1 MDLKTGNTTLLV
13 DPVLVQNGEDVDGIK
28 LAVDDGENYLFFV
41 NKKDSFLWKLDL
53 K

>member
-1 MDLKTGNTTLLV
+1 MIS
-13 DPVLVQNGEDVDGIK
+13 DPAVDGGQEVDGTK
-28 LAVDDGENYLFFV
+28 LALDVGANYLFFV